1 MKFHKKYVFLD
12 RQRNEEKRRF
22 AMEETMRLE
31 AEKERKR
38 KGLPLSK
45 VSKDYYNLT
54 GKSIYFC

>member
-1 MKFHKKYVFLD
+1 MNGPDQNYFHEISQKICLLD

-22 AMEETMRLE
+22 AMEESMRLE

-45 VSKDYYNLT
+45 VSKD
-54 GKSIYFC
+54 